1 MTIWR
6 FASCDRTATSLAK
19 ATCVRESRRLLAEA
33 LQVKTCLKEHMDELP
48 DECRFLRQALY
59 ECKRGMVRRGRRPR
73 L

>member
-1 MTIWR
+1 
-6 FASCDRTATSLAK
+6 
-19 ATCVRESRRLLAEA
+19 
-33 LQVKTCLKEHMDELP
+33 MDELP